1 MIAKMVQHNKIVITG
16 AGYRQ
21 SDEYTGENIFLSKD
35 IKVNIGT
42 ATAKYLA
49 EKGFDL
55 ILLSRT
61 EEKLKKIQTDIKYL
75 YPNREISYFPVDILN
90 EQNVA
95 GFFQSLSKDST
106 YSYVHSAGLSTG
118 NYSLKDDNPYL
129 PIEELPIELPTMEF
143 SVVVQSLLLMVKGF
157 LPFFKSQELS
167 KVIVINS
174 MSGIRSYPLGY
185 SHSSAKGG
193 LHNAVRALSLE
204 LSKRNIFFSEIM
216 PGIVDTGLYDTE
228 AVIKAVKKIGKEFG
242 HDYNNDIPKMNP
254 YCVAE
259 VVHACLT
266 NSANILS
273 VSMVPVGQW
282 THLSA

>member
-1 MIAKMVQHNKIVITG
+1 MSILSQNNKIIITG
-16 AGYRQ
+16 TGYRLL
-21 SDEYTGENIFLSKD
+21 DGYTHGENIFLSEQV
-35 IKVNIGT
+35 KVNIGT

-61 EEKLKKIQTDIKYL
+61 EEKLKKIQCNIQELFPERDVAY
-75 YPNREISYFPVDILN
+75 YPIDILK
-90 EQNVA
+90 EQDVSK
-95 GFFQSLSKDST
+95 FFQDLPKKNI
-106 YSYVHSAGLSTG
+106 YSYIHSAGLSTG
-118 NYSLKDDNPYL
+118 NYSIEDDNPYL
-129 PIEELPIELPTMEF
+129 PIEKLPIELPTMEF
-143 SVVVQSLLLMVKGF
+143 SVVVQSLLLMVKGL
-157 LPFFKSQELS
+157 LPFFKNQQLS

-216 PGIVDTGLYDTE
+216 PGIVDTGLYDTD

-242 HDYNNDIPKMNP
+242 HNYINDIPKMSP

-259 VVHACLT
+259 VVHTCLT

-273 VSMVPVGQW
+273 VNMVPQGQW
-282 THLSA
+282 THQSA

>member
-1 MIAKMVQHNKIVITG
+1 MRKNKIIITG
-16 AGYRQ
+16 TGYRC
-21 SDEYTGENIFLSKD
+21 SEEFSTSENIFQTENLK
-35 IKVNIGT
+35 INIGA

-49 EKGFDL
+49 EKGFD
-55 ILLSRT
+55 IVLLSRT
-61 EEKLKKIQTDIKYL
+61 EEKLKKIQFDLKQL
-75 YPNREISYFPVDILN
+75 FPQLDISYYPLDILN
-90 EQNVA
+90 EKDVSL
-95 GFFQSLSKDST
+95 FFQNLSQEFT
-106 YSYVHSAGLSTG
+106 YSYVHSAGLSTA

-129 PIEELPIELPTMEF
+129 PIEELPIELPTLEF
-143 SVVVQSLLLMVKGF
+143 TTVVQSLLLMVRGF
-157 LPFFKSQELS
+157 LPFFKKQDSS
-167 KVIVINS
+167 RVVVINS

-228 AVIKAVKKIGKEFG
+228 AVIKAVKKIGLEFG
-242 HDYNNDIPKMNP
+242 YDYGIKGIPKMSP

-259 VVHACLT
+259 VVHTCLT

-273 VSMVPVGQW
+273 INMVSQGQW
-282 THLSA
+282 THQSA

>member
-1 MIAKMVQHNKIVITG
+1 MNLKNKIIITG
-16 AGYRQ
+16 TGYRQ
-21 SDEYTGENIFLSKD
+21 LENYSYDENIFLSKH
-35 IKVNIGT
+35 IKVNIGA

-49 EKGFDL
+49 EKGFDI

-61 EEKLKKIQTDIKYL
+61 EKKLKKIQDDIKQL
-75 YPNREISYFPVDILN
+75 FPERDITYFPLDILN
-90 EQNVA
+90 EQA
-95 GFFQSLSKDST
+95 ATDFFRTLSKNST

-118 NYSLKDDNPYL
+118 NYSIKDDNPYL
-129 PIEELPIELPTMEF
+129 PVEELPNELPAMEF
-143 SVVVQSLLLMVKGF
+143 SVVVQSLLIMVKGF
-157 LPFFKSQELS
+157 LPFFKNQQLS

-204 LSKRNIFFSEIM
+204 LSKRNIYFTEIM
-216 PGIVDTGLYDTE
+216 PGIVDTGLYDSE
-228 AVIKAVKKIGKEFG
+228 AVIHAVKKIGKEFG
-242 HDYNNDIPKMNP
+242 HDYDDDIPKMSP
-254 YCVAE
+254 YSVAE
-259 VVHACLT
+259 IVHTCLI

-273 VSMVPVGQW
+273 VNMVPPGQW